1 MPITALPSALT
12 LYALAAFFEL
22 SGSFALWSVFR
33 TGKSAMWLIP
43 GMLAL
48 FAFAAILTR
57 VDLAAAGRTYAAY
70 GGIYVLGSLLW
81 LWLVEGQMPDRWDI
95 TGTALIIAGT
105 MVILL
110 GRHSS
115 T

>member
-1 MPITALPSALT
+1 MPINALPSALA
-12 LYALAAFFEL
+12 LYVLAAFFEL

-33 TGKSAMWLIP
+33 SGKSMLWLIP

-57 VDLAAAGRTYAAY
+57 VDMSVAGRTYAAY
-70 GGIYVLGSLLW
+70 GGIYVLGSMLW
-81 LWLVEGQMPDRWDI
+81 LWLIEGQMPDRLD
-95 TGTALIIAGT
+95 IAGT
-105 MVILL
+105 VLIVAGTIVILL

-115 T
+115 R